1 MKSYLSLIPISAKVH
16 RRQSRMTR
24 ICIILA
30 VFLVTSIFSL
40 LEMWTNGQTMA
51 MRSNH
56 GDWHI
61 ILQNMSEDEAKQIID
76 SSDVAYSSWYDDINV
91 NADQGYYI
99 NGKMLCCMVLRKLM
113 LRIL

>member
-1 MKSYLSLIPISAKVH
+1 
-16 RRQSRMTR
+16 
-24 ICIILA
+24 
-30 VFLVTSIFSL
+30 
-40 LEMWTNGQTMA
+40 MA

>member
-76 SSDVAYSSWYDDINV
+76 SSDVAPVSF
-91 NADQGYYI
+91 YYLYGTSLALLPMTSESLI
-99 NGKMLCCMVLRKLM
+99 FPFSHPEN
-113 LRIL
+113 